1 MAPTP
6 EELSYWGERGFEF
19 NQKQNTFLKGGFTLK
34 AWTDHKAKE
43 AAEGE
48 TWSWDNQ
55 RYEKE
60 APDPEPEPEPKMDEA
75 KSPKLAPPMVF
86 DGDKRKAKL
95 FLQQVK
101 VYVEIKKDQFQSD
114 MQRVAFALSFMQK
127 GEAARFAETWYVA
140 THESKELLSTWKEYE
155 DMFMAQFYA
164 KTTQRAAFDRLV
176 TLKQT
181 GGVDA
186 YISIFRK
193 LLTEAEVN
201 DESILIGFFR
211 RGLKHEIAM
220 EINRKDTLPMT
231 IVGYMD
237 AALEMEARRASIYG
251 GGQSYS
257 KKKDP
262 YVMDIDRVEARGEE
276 APAESLAR
284 QMSAG
289 EKDRRRC
296 LGLCF
301 KCGNKGLSR
310 DCPNHPKTQAWKP
323 NTNAR
328 AATTAPTKAGPS
340 ARKIKVDESVLNQ
353 LLAMEEKFNK
363 LTEKDF

>member
-1 MAPTP
+1 
-6 EELSYWGERGFEF
+6 
-19 NQKQNTFLKGGFTLK
+19 
-34 AWTDHKAKE
+34 
-43 AAEGE
+43 
-48 TWSWDNQ
+48 
-55 RYEKE
+55 
-60 APDPEPEPEPKMDEA
+60 
-75 KSPKLAPPMVF
+75 MVF

-114 MQRVAFALSFMQK
+114 LQKVAFALSFMQK

-140 THESKELLSTWKEYE
+140 THKSGETLGSWQEYE
-155 DMFMAQFYA
+155 DALTAQFYA

-193 LLTEAEVN
+193 LLTEAEVK

-211 RGLKHEIAM
+211 RGLKHEVAM
-220 EINRKDTLPMT
+220 EINRKDTLPTT

-237 AALEMEARRASIYG
+237 AALEMEARRASVYG
-251 GGQSYS
+251 GGQSQS
-257 KKKDP
+257 KKRDP
-262 YVMDIDRVEARGEE
+262 YAMDIDKVEAEGEG
-276 APAESLAR
+276 ATAESSAR
-284 QMSAG
+284 QLSAG
-289 EKDRRRC
+289 EKDRRRR

-301 KCGNKGLSR
+301 KCGQKGLSR
-310 DCPNHPKTQAWKP
+310 DCPNHPKAQAWKP
-323 NTNAR
+323 GNKPSTSAR
-328 AATTAPTKAGPS
+328 AATTTPPVAGPS
-340 ARKIKVDESVLNQ
+340 AKKIEVDESVLNR